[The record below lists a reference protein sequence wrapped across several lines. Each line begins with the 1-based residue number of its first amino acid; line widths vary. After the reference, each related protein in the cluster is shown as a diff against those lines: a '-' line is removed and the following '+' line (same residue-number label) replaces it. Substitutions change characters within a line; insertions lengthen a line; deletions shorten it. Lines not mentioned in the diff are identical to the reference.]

1 MVRIK
6 SNNPKLTL
14 KELVTFESKNNVNF
28 PNDYKE
34 FLLEHNGG
42 YPDKSIFKIR
52 GNEEQYESILNVFY
66 GVGDM
71 YDNLQKILIFSDELL
86 DVGFVP
92 IADDSGG
99 NQICIG
105 VSKENF
111 GDLYFWEHELGNEN
125 ELDNLFFISSSFQ
138 LFLHALYD

>member
-42 YPDKSIFKIR
+42 YPDKSIVKIR
-52 GNEEQYESILNVFY
+52 GNEEQYESIRNVFM
-66 GVGDM
+66 V
-71 YDNLQKILIFSDELL
+71 
-86 DVGFVP
+86 
-92 IADDSGG
+92 
-99 NQICIG
+99 
-105 VSKENF
+105 
-111 GDLYFWEHELGNEN
+111 
-125 ELDNLFFISSSFQ
+125 
-138 LFLHALYD
+138 